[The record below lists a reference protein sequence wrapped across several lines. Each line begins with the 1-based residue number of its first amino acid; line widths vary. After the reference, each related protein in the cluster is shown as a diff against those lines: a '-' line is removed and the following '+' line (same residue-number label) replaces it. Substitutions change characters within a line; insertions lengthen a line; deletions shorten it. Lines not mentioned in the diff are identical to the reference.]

1 MNEFNPNCGKC
12 GMLNSRGFCSL
23 TACRYPSNAIV
34 VQPTAIRNMMV
45 NPQIQKPTT
54 HFDWIK
60 SLSVEKLA
68 NVLTDDWC
76 EILCG
81 SPSICDGQCEMK
93 MLSWLKTPL
102 NKEGG

>member
-1 MNEFNPNCGKC
+1 MSKTGITCYRNGGCGPYEMYSCYECPASK
-12 GMLNSRGFCSL
+12 SDYVQVK
-23 TACRYPSNAIV
+23 TAP
-34 VQPTAIRNMMV
+34 
-45 NPQIQKPTT
+45 KPTT

-81 SPSICDGQCEMK
+81 SPSVCDGQCEGK

-102 NKEGG
+102 NKEGKT

>member
-1 MNEFNPNCGKC
+1 MKDCESCVHEYLSPMSDTCRECGIA
-12 GMLNSRGFCSL
+12 MLNYEER
-23 TACRYPSNAIV
+23 
-34 VQPTAIRNMMV
+34 
-45 NPQIQKPTT
+45 KPTT
-54 HFDWIK
+54 HFDWIN

-81 SPSICDGQCEMK
+81 SPSICDGQCEGK

-102 NKEGG
+102 NKEGTT

>member
-1 MNEFNPNCGKC
+1 MSREYSECVYNLWTGFVGKATCEAGYLNCDG
-12 GMLNSRGFCSL
+12 LSCSMY
-23 TACRYPSNAIV
+23 TPKKDA
-34 VQPTAIRNMMV
+34 
-45 NPQIQKPTT
+45 KPTT

-60 SLSVEKLA
+60 SLSVEELA

-81 SPSICDGQCEMK
+81 SPSVCDGQCEGK

-102 NKEGG
+102 NKEGTR